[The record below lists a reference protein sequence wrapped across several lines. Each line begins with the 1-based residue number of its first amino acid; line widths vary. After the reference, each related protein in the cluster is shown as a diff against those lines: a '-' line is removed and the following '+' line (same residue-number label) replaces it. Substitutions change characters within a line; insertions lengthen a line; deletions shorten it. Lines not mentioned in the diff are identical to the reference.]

1 MEWWAGQLVTS
12 EENLMRD
19 GLDVVDGDGHVRGF
33 RRRRRRTSWPAF
45 VLTSLVVLVLGAS
58 AAAHHSFTAEYDV
71 NKPVVLSGTVTKL
84 EWTNPHAWM
93 FLDAKG
99 PDGAVANW
107 EVELGS
113 PNALIRYRWKRD
125 TVKIGETL
133 TVDGYLSKHGLKRIN
148 SKTITLADG
157 TKFEAGSSSLSST
170 R

>member
-1 MEWWAGQLVTS
+1 MTRLGHGRGLGFPRRWSRHHVPALV
-12 EENLMRD
+12 L
-19 GLDVVDGDGHVRGF
+19 GC
-33 RRRRRRTSWPAF
+33 
-45 VLTSLVVLVLGAS
+45 LVVLVSGAS
-58 AAAHHSFTAEYDV
+58 AVAHHSFAAEYDIS
-71 NKPVVLSGTVTKL
+71 KPVVLSGTVTKL
-84 EWTNPHAWM
+84 EWTNPHAWI

-99 PDGAVANW
+99 PDGAVGSW

-125 TVKIGETL
+125 TVKVGETL

-157 TKFEAGSSSLSST
+157 TRFEAGSSSLSST